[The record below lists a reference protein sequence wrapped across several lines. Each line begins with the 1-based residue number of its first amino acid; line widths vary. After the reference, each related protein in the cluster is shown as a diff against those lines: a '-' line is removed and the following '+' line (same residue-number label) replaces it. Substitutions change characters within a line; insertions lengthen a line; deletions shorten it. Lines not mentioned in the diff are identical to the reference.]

1 MKLMKLTVS
10 SPWILFS
17 LIALTF
23 TTSVLSPQASAAD
36 PEQSSPGLNSDGK
49 LSLNFRYR
57 YEFVDQDSFTKDAH
71 ASILRTRLAYR
82 SPYFANFGF
91 LIELDDVRSVG
102 ADLYNSTRNGNT
114 NRPVVA
120 DPEGTEVNQALI
132 LYRGIENTVIRAG
145 RQRITLDNHR
155 FIGDVGWR
163 QNDQTYDSFSLT
175 NVSQPQTTIEY
186 AYIDN
191 VNRVF
196 GPASGTPPA
205 DFQSNSHIL
214 NAKYE
219 LSPNWDATAYAY
231 LLDLE
236 DSPLSSNKTFGI
248 RINGSN
254 AVSDRTSTSY
264 TMEYAH
270 QKNYGDN
277 PNNYSADYY
286 LLEGALTIAGVTGK
300 LGYELLEGDSV
311 QAFQTPLA
319 TLHAFQGWTDKF
331 LATPSYG
338 IEDLYFSIATKIRGA
353 DISLIYHRFNPETG
367 GPNYGSE
374 WDLMIKKPI
383 TDRHSLV
390 FKYADYDAHSF
401 SSDTHK
407 LWVMFTAG
415 FGN

>member
-1 MKLMKLTVS
+1 MQLTNTL
-10 SPWILFS
+10 PWTLILFT
-17 LIALTF
+17 ALVL
-23 TTSVLSPQASAAD
+23 TTSLPPRPAHAVD
-36 PEQSSPGLNSDGK
+36 KGQSNLDLN
-49 LSLNFRYR
+49 LRYR
-57 YEFVDQDSFTKDAH
+57 YEFVDQDGFAKDAY
-71 ASILRTRLAYR
+71 ASTLRTRLAYR
-82 SPYFANFGF
+82 SPYFSNFGF
-91 LIELDDVRSVG
+91 LIEFEDERSVG
-102 ADLYNSTRNGNT
+102 ADLYNSTRNGNA

-120 DPEGTEVNQALI
+120 DPEGTEINQALI

-155 FIGDVGWR
+155 FIGNVGWR
-163 QNDQTYDSFSLT
+163 QNEQTYDGLSFSNMSLPET
-175 NVSQPQTTIEY
+175 IIEY
-186 AYIDN
+186 AYIDS

-205 DFQSNSHIL
+205 DFQSDSHIL
-214 NAKYE
+214 NLKHE
-219 LSPNWDATAYAY
+219 WLPNWNVTAYAY

-319 TLHAFQGWTDKF
+319 TLHAFQGWADKF

-353 DISLIYHRFNPETG
+353 DISLIYHRFNPEAG
-367 GPNYGSE
+367 GSNYGSE

-390 FKYADYDAHSF
+390 FKYADYDARSF
-401 SSDTHK
+401 SSDTRK
-407 LWVMFTAG
+407 LWIMLTAK